1 MIDGPIPRIVG
12 HRGACAVEPENTLTS
27 FARGVADGADQ
38 IELDVH
44 LSADGVVVVHH
55 DPTVDRTAVGSGR
68 TTGAIADLTWAQLQ
82 EVELGGGQRIPTIE
96 QALDAIAVPVLIE
109 IKALEAAGPVAR
121 LVAEGGYAQQSIF
134 ISFKP
139 EALAEVLRVDPGY
152 RTGLIASGTT
162 DVQRAALA
170 ELGCQNYSLRYDGLT
185 REEAAH
191 WQATGV
197 TVTGWPT
204 LTDADLAAGL
214 AAGVDF
220 LTADD
225 PGWARR
231 AVEAALAARPAG

>member
-1 MIDGPIPRIVG
+1 MIAGPIPQIVG
-12 HRGACAVEPENTLTS
+12 HRGASALAPENTLTS

-44 LSADGVVVVHH
+44 LTADGHVVVHH

-68 TTGAIADLTWAQLQ
+68 TTGAIAELTWAQLQ
-82 EVELGGGQRIPTIE
+82 EVELAGGERIPTI
-96 QALDAIAVPVLIE
+96 QAALDAIDVPVLIE

-121 LVAEGGYAQQSIF
+121 LVASGGYAEKSIF

-152 RTGLIASGTT
+152 RTGLIASETT

-170 ELGCQNYSLRYDGLT
+170 ELGCGNYSLRYSGLT
-185 REEAAH
+185 PDEVAH
-191 WQATGV
+191 WQAQGL

-204 LTDADLAAGL
+204 LADADVAAGL

-220 LTADD
+220 MTADD
-225 PGWARR
+225 PAWARR
-231 AVEAALAARPAG
+231 TAEAALSAQPTL